1 MSEAKI
7 EDVWKNNKIIRKI
20 PEKDEYYTWYEEN
33 KKDLEKSG
41 ELINIDNPGGFPVDE
56 IMKIGDFTLFRCT
69 ETGFMFCNP
78 RLKESAAKKFFA
90 HGFLEEYYE
99 EVEAS
104 FEKRKELG
112 YKDVTEKIAGFLN
125 KGDKVLEIGCG
136 TGPKLRILRDEYGFE
151 VDGLEIS
158 PIASKYHEKHNLNVQ
173 IESIESFE
181 AEDEHYDCVFMWSVA
196 DHFADPM
203 AAFKKCADLL
213 KPGGTFLMAS
223 INTDGFDH
231 AITGLDNVAYRPPNR
246 VNFYNIRS
254 LKFQIELAG
263 LNIIES
269 YTPGKLDV
277 AMVKDY
283 WNNGGQNGRNH
294 FLENL
299 IVDSNQNITEKFQEF
314 LSNNSLS
321 GYQIIVAQKKL

>member
-1 MSEAKI
+1 MPEAKI
-7 EDVWKNNKIIRKI
+7 EDVWKNNKVTRKV
-20 PEKDEYYTWYEEN
+20 PEKDEYYSWYEDN
-33 KKDLEKSG
+33 KAELERNG
-41 ELINIDNPGGFPVDE
+41 ELISIENPGGFPVE
-56 IMKIGDFTLFRCT
+56 PILEIGDFTLLRCK

-78 RLKESAAKKFFA
+78 RLKESAAKRFFA

-112 YKDVTEKIAGFLN
+112 YKDVTEKIAGFLK
-125 KGDKVLEIGCG
+125 KGDSVLEIGCG
-136 TGPKLRILRDEYGFE
+136 TGPKLRILRDEYGFD

-158 PIASKYHEKHNLNVQ
+158 PIAAKYHEKHNLNVH
-173 IESIESFE
+173 IESIESFD
-181 AEDEHYDCVFMWSVA
+181 AAGKQYDCVFMWSVA

-203 AAFKKCADLL
+203 AAFQKCADIL

-246 VNFYNIRS
+246 VNFYNIRA
-254 LKFQIELAG
+254 LKFQLESAG
-263 LNIIES
+263 LTITQS

-277 AMVKDY
+277 AMVRDY
-283 WNNGGQNGRNH
+283 WSNGGQNGRNH
-294 FLENL
+294 FLENM
-299 IVDSNQNITEKFQEF
+299 VVGSDRKVAENFQDF
-314 LSNNSLS
+314 LSDNALS
-321 GYQIIVAQKKL
+321 GFQVIVAKK